1 MALRSPPGRPREP
14 IPVVRLDE
22 CLAKTFTNAEG
33 QVEPGL
39 DVFTHCLAVG
49 LVARELVARSLEKVR
64 ALFPPGSELVAAAHD
79 VGKVSP
85 TFQKKLLLARGQ
97 AVVGWEAVDVSLE
110 DRWGHHAGVS
120 EAALEG
126 VGRYLPQIVGRHHGS
141 SPELALYDKNSE
153 VFGGVAWQALR
164 EELLER
170 LKSRLGVGWPR
181 VDTEVQA
188 LVVSGLT
195 TVADWIA
202 SGSLDRPELVTP
214 ADAALALDRA
224 GLKPATVV
232 GGRTFEALF
241 GFPPRD
247 TQRLLSEV
255 CQGPG
260 VYVVEAPMGQG
271 KTEAALYAAYRVLE
285 QGRATGIYF
294 ALPTQLTSN
303 KIHERMERFL
313 DAIGTG
319 RARLVHGGAGLID
332 TEWGEEGQPGGSW
345 FTPTKKGLLAPFAVG
360 TVDQALMAVLNVRHG
375 FVRAY
380 GLVGKVVILDEVHS
394 YDAYTGTILDV
405 LVRTLV
411 ELRCTVIILSA
422 TLTKDR
428 RAAFLGASPRTT
440 EDPYPLVSV
449 RRGGEPLAELAPEPP
464 PALTVAVRRIN
475 QDALAFD
482 EALARAEAGQ
492 QVLWI
497 ENTVAEAQDVFLTL
511 ANRGR
516 PLGLECGLLHSRFLK
531 ADRQHKESLWV
542 GLLGAKGQSEVR
554 RQGRILMGTQVL
566 EQSLDLDADFLVT
579 RLAPTDLLLQRM
591 GRLWRH
597 RDNDPIHPAGCQPE
611 AWILGPE
618 TASVLEHPEASL
630 GKSGVVYAPYVL
642 YRTAAVWE
650 GRDHV
655 VLPGDI
661 RPLLEATYA
670 DQPET
675 GVPARMLHELNQRRQ
690 KLQGLARVGLSRGG
704 KTLPESASTRYSE
717 VDTVDVLVLRR
728 FDRGAQGVE
737 LTLVDGS
744 VLSLPAQPQAKGRP
758 QWRRLARD
766 LQLQTVTVSVAS
778 APPVPPEA
786 ALTSLKPYL
795 YLDGLRVALVDE
807 AGELRPLVEAGPW
820 GPATYDEDLGYRF
833 EKGGSV

>member
-1 MALRSPPGRPREP
+1 
-14 IPVVRLDE
+14 
-22 CLAKTFTNAEG
+22 LAKTFINAEG

-49 LVARELVARSLEKVR
+49 LVARELVARSLEDVKD
-64 ALFPPGSELVAAAHD
+64 LFPSGCELVAAAHD
-79 VGKVSP
+79 VGKISP
-85 TFQKKLLLARGQ
+85 TFQKRLQEAIDRPLP
-97 AVVGWEAVDVSLE
+97 GWDAVDPSLE
-110 DRWGHHAGVS
+110 KEWCGHPGVS

-303 KIHERMERFL
+303 KIHDRMERFL
-313 DAIGTG
+313 EGIGVAG
-319 RARLVHGGAGLID
+319 ARLVHGGSHLVE

-345 FTPTKKGLLAPFAVG
+345 FTPTKRGLLAPFAVG

-411 ELRCTVIILSA
+411 DLGCTVIILSA
-422 TLTKDR
+422 TLTLSR
-428 RAAFLGASPRTT
+428 RAAFLGAVPQGS
-440 EDPYPLVSV
+440 DPYPLVSV
-449 RRGGEPLAELAPEPP
+449 RRAGEPVLERPPEPP
-464 PALTVAVRRIN
+464 ASVQMFVRRLDR
-475 QDALAFD
+475 DAEALE

-497 ENTVAEAQDVFLTL
+497 ENTVGEAQDQFLTL
-511 ANRGR
+511 SARGR

-531 ADRQHKESLWV
+531 ADRQRNESLWV

-554 RQGRILMGTQVL
+554 RRGRILVGTQVL

-579 RLAPTDLLLQRM
+579 RVAPTDLLLQRM

-597 RDNDPIHPAGCQPE
+597 RDNDPIRPAGCQPE
-611 AWILGPE
+611 TWILGPE

-642 YRTAAVWE
+642 YRTVEVWE
-650 GRDHV
+650 ERDHV
-655 VLPGDI
+655 VLPCDI

-670 DQPET
+670 DRPET

-690 KLQGLARVGLSRGG
+690 KLQALARVGLSRGG
-704 KTLPESASTRYSE
+704 KTLPESAATRYSE

-744 VLSLPAQPQAKGRP
+744 VLSLPAQPQARGRP

-778 APPVPPEA
+778 APPEPPEA
-786 ALTSLKPYL
+786 ALTWLKPYL

-807 AGELRPLVEAGPW
+807 AGDLRPLVEAGPW

>member
-1 MALRSPPGRPREP
+1 MALRSPSGRPREP
-14 IPVVRLDE
+14 IPVVSLDE

-39 DVFTHCLAVG
+39 DVFAHCLAVG
-49 LVARELVARSLEKVR
+49 LVARELVARSLEEGR

-85 TFQKKLLLARGQ
+85 TFQKKLLLALGRTL
-97 AVVGWEAVDVSLE
+97 VGWEAVDVSLE

-214 ADAALALDRA
+214 DAAALALDRA
-224 GLKPATVV
+224 GLKPAPVV

-313 DAIGTG
+313 EGIGVAG
-319 RARLVHGGAGLID
+319 ARLVHGGSHLVD
-332 TEWGEEGQPGGSW
+332 TDWGEEGQPGGSW
-345 FTPTKKGLLAPFAVG
+345 FTPTKRGLLAPFAVG
-360 TVDQALMAVLNVRHG
+360 TVDQALMSVLNVRHG

-411 ELRCTVIILSA
+411 DLGCTVIILSA
-422 TLTKDR
+422 TLTRNR
-428 RAAFLGASPRTT
+428 RAAFLEAVPPGS
-440 EDPYPLVSV
+440 DPYPLVSV
-449 RRGGEPLAELAPEPP
+449 RRAGEPVLERTPEPP
-464 PALTVAVRRIN
+464 ASIQVLVRRLDD
-475 QDALAFD
+475 DAEALE

-497 ENTVAEAQDVFLTL
+497 ENTVAEAQDRFLTL
-511 ANRGR
+511 ASRGR
-516 PLGLECGLLHSRFLK
+516 PLGVECGLLHSRFLK
-531 ADRQHKESLWV
+531 VDRQRREGLWV
-542 GLLGAKGQSEVR
+542 GLLGAKGQSEAR
-554 RQGRILMGTQVL
+554 RQGRILVGTQVL

-579 RLAPTDLLLQRM
+579 RLAPTDLVLQRM

-597 RDNDPIHPAGCQPE
+597 RDNDPIRPAGCRPE

-618 TASVLEHPEASL
+618 TSAVVEYPEASL

-642 YRTAAVWE
+642 YRTAEVWE

-670 DQPET
+670 DRPET

-728 FDRGAQGVE
+728 FDRGGQGVE

-744 VLSLPAQPQAKGRP
+744 VLSLPAEPQAKGRP

-778 APPVPPEA
+778 APPAPPEA
-786 ALTSLKPYL
+786 ALTWLKPYL
-795 YLDGLRVALVDE
+795 YIDGLRVALVDE
-807 AGELRPLVEAGPW
+807 TGDLRPLVEAGPW